1 MYVELQVAL
10 QVIFTDCE
18 YTAGLSTLR
27 LGLYS
32 ALLGPLVDDVD
43 MLTLPDISIC
53 AQCLWPFPMLSA
65 MQVLVSE
72 RRNFIIACKRHYGSA
87 H

>member
-18 YTAGLSTLR
+18 YTAALNTLR
-27 LGLYS
+27 LSLYS